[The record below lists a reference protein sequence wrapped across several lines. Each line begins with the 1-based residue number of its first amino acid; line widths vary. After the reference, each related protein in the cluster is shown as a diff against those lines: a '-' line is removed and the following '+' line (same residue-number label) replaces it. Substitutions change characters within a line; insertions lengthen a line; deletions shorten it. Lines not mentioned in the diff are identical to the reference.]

1 MLSFFS
7 ILLATLIII
16 FLLTFKRKFINN
28 FLKISKYISKNK
40 KRYSNDKLTKKRKL
54 NDYIQYKIDD
64 KFYNSYDRYLLRLEM
79 HKLFKGSKEE
89 KIKAL
94 KIAENFSDKETINLL
109 KIGLKDMD
117 SDIIQICAK
126 LIEKFK

>member
-28 FLKISKYISKNK
+28 YLKISKYLSKNK

-64 KFYNSYDRYLLRLEM
+64 KFYNSYDKSLLRQEM

-94 KIAENFSDKETINLL
+94 KIAENLSDKETINLL
-109 KIGLKDMD
+109 KRGLKDMD
-117 SDIIQICAK
+117 ADIIQICAK